1 MDQTIDKSTETA
13 DERETWPALVK
24 GFRCKC
30 PKCGEGKLLHSYLK
44 VNDHCANCGQEL
56 FHHRADDGP
65 AYLSILVTAKVMG
78 TLMLLFYETF
88 LPSPWVLAT
97 IFGTG
102 VVVMSL
108 ALLPRFK
115 GMLVG
120 IQWAKR
126 MHGFSARAD

>member
-126 MHGFSARAD
+126 MHGF